1 MRSHRVLG
9 PLALIAFG
17 LFSLVVVLEVI
28 TENPPRL
35 RFWRH
40 AKPTGSGA
48 KLRFVSS
55 RELTE
60 RRRRQKHPW

>member
-1 MRSHRVLG
+1 MRAHRVLG

-28 TENPPRL
+28 ADVPPSL
-35 RFWRH
+35 RFRRPG
-40 AKPTGSGA
+40 KPTGGRS
-48 KLRFVSS
+48 KLRLVSS

-60 RRRRQKHPW
+60 RRQRKKHP